1 MLVLRRAIR
10 RELFLQLFLYAGLL
24 SFGLFFSWY
33 FFDSNALLCFV
44 GLFFSFLGFFYC
56 IRSLQHWAVH
66 RHPIIQLI
74 YEEPKQVVWVYTV
87 VTQRMPYGFVLSNYG
102 LLYLK
107 LLNGEDLCVSI
118 PARRL
123 RLVSHCLNRLL
134 PHATF
139 GYSPNKEQLYRINP
153 EMLVQ

>member
-10 RELFLQLFLYAGLL
+10 RELCIQLLLYGGLL
-24 SFGLFFSWY
+24 SFGLFVSWR

-56 IRSLQHWAVH
+56 VRTLQQWSVY
-66 RHPIIQLI
+66 RHPVIQFI
-74 YEEPKQVVWVYTV
+74 YEEPKQIVWVYTM
-87 VTQRMPYGFVLSNYG
+87 VTQRMPYGFVTSNYG

-107 LLNGEDLCVSI
+107 LLNGEDLCVSL

-123 RLVSHCLNRLL
+123 RLVSHCLHRLL

>member
-10 RELFLQLFLYAGLL
+10 RELYIQLLLYVVLL
-24 SFGLFFSWY
+24 SFGLFVSGY
-33 FFDSNALLCFV
+33 FFNSHALLCFV

-56 IRSLQHWAVH
+56 IRTLQHWGVH
-66 RHPIIQLI
+66 RHPIIQFI
-74 YEEPKQVVWVYTV
+74 YEQPEQIVWVYTV
-87 VTQRMPYGFVLSNYG
+87 VTQRMPYGFVTSNYG

-118 PARRL
+118 PGRRL
-123 RLVSHCLNRLL
+123 RLVSHCLHRLL